1 MNKIND
7 TAFSISMERDIY
19 VFYLIKNPEEKA
31 KSEEKT
37 ELKICCMKDEKCRSV
52 VDGMEDGST
61 RTRRKQKWNWENLL

>member
-31 KSEEKT
+31 KMKIKKT
-37 ELKICCMKDEKCRSV
+37 FGVISTTIFNKI
-52 VDGMEDGST
+52 
-61 RTRRKQKWNWENLL
+61 